1 MKLVTFN
8 SGAREH
14 RIGAVAPNGSIVDL
28 NTAYALYL
36 RNVEQE
42 GAFYALADARV
53 PADMRGLFE
62 NGDRGLDA
70 ARAALE
76 HALKE
81 GPETKGP
88 NGEPVFFRRE
98 AGCIKAPVIPKKIF
112 HTAGKFRGDQTAAQK
127 GGVSHPVLPWVV
139 VFLHFDDLVCAD

>member
-1 MKLVTFN
+1 MKLVTFQRE
-8 SGAREH
+8 AREH
-14 RIGAVAPNGSIVDL
+14 RIGAIAANGSIVDL

-53 PADMRGLFE
+53 PANMRGLFE

-76 HALKE
+76 YALLE
-81 GPETKGP
+81 GPEAKGP
-88 NGEPVFFRRE
+88 NGEPVFFR
-98 AGCIKAPVIPKKIF
+98 
-112 HTAGKFRGDQTAAQK
+112 
-127 GGVSHPVLPWVV
+127 
-139 VFLHFDDLVCAD
+139 